1 MSSVTTK
8 LAQLAKSPFCEFCK
22 FFWHSR
28 LFAAWKVWAGDNGQ
42 KAGTAQTFG
51 HNLRAVIPG
60 LRVMRPRDGEERIR
74 TYSGVKL
81 S

>member
-1 MSSVTTK
+1 
-8 LAQLAKSPFCEFCK
+8 
-22 FFWHSR
+22 